1 MSFAA
6 TWADLETVI
15 LSEAEMPC
23 NITYMWNLKYNRN
36 EHIYEKTDTEQ
47 TCGCQGEG
55 MNGELGISRGK
66 LFYI

>member
-47 TCGCQGEG
+47 TCGCQGDEG
-55 MNGELGISRGK
+55 
-66 LFYI
+66 